1 MGHYLRTI
9 PFEIILKKFTFLD
22 FSQLCIKFLCQ
33 FCLTFVKLICQINDD
48 MKMTFLPIKIII
60 IIESTKLFKESV
72 EIKKVHY
79 FIQTAKFFWR
89 S

>member
-1 MGHYLRTI
+1 
-9 PFEIILKKFTFLD
+9 
-22 FSQLCIKFLCQ
+22 
-33 FCLTFVKLICQINDD
+33 

-79 FIQTAKFFWR
+79 FIQTTKFFLEILDQNNPKGVWN
-89 S
+89 